1 MARTTLRMRHWLAVF
16 ILVAAIFLL
25 GTLGA
30 AAQGGLELKGNLN
43 ANDTEREEGYFAL
56 AQDTVLMA
64 RPGSPEHQ
72 WLKAHAGR
80 TVRLVVEPAR

>member
-1 MARTTLRMRHWLAVF
+1 MGRFIWLVMLVATVF
-16 ILVAAIFLL
+16 IL

-30 AAQGGLELKGNLN
+30 RAQAGLEVQGHLN

-56 AQDTVLMA
+56 AQDTVLMV

-72 WLKAHAGR
+72 WLKAHAGQ
-80 TVRLVVEPAR
+80 TVRLVVEPAK

>member
-1 MARTTLRMRHWLAVF
+1 MRHWLSIF
-16 ILVAAIFLL
+16 ILVGAIFIL
-25 GTLGA
+25 GGLGA
-30 AAQGGLELKGNLN
+30 GAQTGLELKGYLN

-56 AQDTVLMA
+56 AQDTVLMV

-72 WLKAHAGR
+72 WLKAHAGQ

>member
-1 MARTTLRMRHWLAVF
+1 MRHWLSVF

-25 GTLGA
+25 GSLGVR
-30 AAQGGLELKGNLN
+30 AQNGIELKGNLN

-56 AQDTVLMA
+56 AQDTVLMV

-72 WLKAHAGR
+72 WLKAHAGQ
-80 TVRLVVEPAR
+80 TVRLIVEPAR

>member
-1 MARTTLRMRHWLAVF
+1 MRHWLSLL
-16 ILVAAIFLL
+16 ILVAAIFFLGSL
-25 GTLGA
+25 GTH
-30 AAQGGLELKGNLN
+30 AQNGLELKGNLN

-56 AQDTVLMA
+56 AQDTVLMV

-72 WLKAHAGR
+72 WLKAHAGE